1 VVDKI
6 LRLAPD
12 SLVSNLAKLE
22 FDPRVCVRGGEEPN
36 SDGRCVAY
44 RMRRAQR
51 AFDNPALEIAIAAAA
66 MKIPVVVCFG
76 LMRRH
81 PIANLRHYHFMLAG
95 LADTA
100 ERLERRGVG
109 FVLRICD
116 DSNASFAAFCETIRP
131 SLIIADEDP
140 ARREPAWRR
149 ESELYR
155 RVLRSGALMLT

>member
-1 VVDKI
+1 MAEASPIECAVRSPRSTIPLWKSQSRLPQGRFLVV
-6 LRLAPD
+6 L
-12 SLVSNLAKLE
+12 
-22 FDPRVCVRGGEEPN
+22 
-36 SDGRCVAY
+36 
-44 RMRRAQR
+44 
-51 AFDNPALEIAIAAAA
+51 
-66 MKIPVVVCFG
+66 CFG
-76 LMRRH
+76 LTRRH

-109 FVLRICD
+109 FVLRICA

-140 ARREPAWRR
+140 AGREPAWRR

-155 RVLRSGALMLT
+155 RVLRSGALMLM